1 MLPILSIYDTAKA
14 SLCPYNPAFSAQR
27 KDFKQQLFWHFLVS
41 TFEKAPEVSGLCS
54 NWWGNSSVLVLVSLS
69 ACHFYKAASFTWE
82 RCRMMQKGHE
92 SPIFMVIKVFDSRHL
107 KAAWDDKINTTC
119 MRWPS
124 SGHKV
129 VSLNICVKYK
139 VAEPTR
145 PRVSLSP
152 LSAITRPLF
161 SYYCPDP
168 ITATPTVV
176 QRLVCVCI
184 CVCVFVSVFCI
195 CVIIPIVPYYPPTI
209 VLLLSGSY
217 YRTPHNFPPYYIHSN
232 NWTKP

>member
-41 TFEKAPEVSGLCS
+41 TFEKAPEVNRLWP
-54 NWWGNSSVLVLVSLS
+54 NWWENSSVLVSLS
-69 ACHFYKAASFTWE
+69 ACQFFKAANFTRE

-92 SPIFMVIKVFDSRHL
+92 RPLCMVIKVFDSPHL
-107 KAAWDDKINTTC
+107 KAAWDDNLINTAC
-119 MRWPS
+119 RD
-124 SGHKV
+124 GHKV

-168 ITATPTVV
+168 ITE
-176 QRLVCVCI
+176 
-184 CVCVFVSVFCI
+184 
-195 CVIIPIVPYYPPTI
+195 PPTI
-209 VLLLSGSY
+209 LPPIIYPLLHTLKQLDQAISVSYKCVRNIGTIHFKVLY
-217 YRTPHNFPPYYIHSN
+217 NR
-232 NWTKP
+232 K